1 MLEPRPVSAP
11 SQSRERKFWH
21 GPLESLIEG
30 LDSLGTT
37 VSLTFETIGW
47 LFRRPFR
54 IAPLLQAME
63 FIGVGSIFIIVLT
76 GTFSGM
82 VLTLQTV
89 HALKQFQAEGLV
101 GGIVALSLAREIS
114 PVFTGIMVTARVGS
128 AWAAELGNMRI
139 TEQVDAISTM
149 GISPVQYLLSPR
161 LLAAV
166 MMLPLLCILYT
177 CMGMVGAW
185 LVAVQWLNVDPGV
198 FIDKVRLYATPKDLW
213 MGEIK
218 AAVFGF
224 IIAAICCR
232 HGFHARGGARGVGLA
247 TTRGV
252 VESAVTILVAN
263 YVLTSWM
270 TEG

>member
-1 MLEPRPVSAP
+1 MVI
-11 SQSRERKFWH
+11 
-21 GPLESLIEG
+21 GV
-30 LDSLGTT
+30 LDNIGTT
-37 VSLTFETIGW
+37 VSLTFETVTW
-47 LFRRPFR
+47 LFRPPFR
-54 IAPLLQAME
+54 LGPLIQAME
-63 FIGVGSIFIIVLT
+63 FIGNGSIFIIVLT

-82 VLTLQTV
+82 VLTLQVV
-89 HALKQFQAEGLV
+89 HALSQFQAEGLI

-114 PVFTGIMVTARVGS
+114 PVFTAIMVTARVGS

-139 TEQVDAISTM
+139 TEQIDAISTM
-149 GISPVQYLLSPR
+149 GISPVQYLLAPR

-166 MMLPLLCILYT
+166 TMVPLLCIIYT
-177 CMGMVGAW
+177 CVGMIGAW
-185 LVAVQWLNVDPGV
+185 IVAVEWLNVDPGV
-198 FIDKVRLYATPKDLW
+198 FIEKVRLYTTPKDLW

-224 IIAAICCR
+224 IVSAICCR
-232 HGFHARGGARGVGLA
+232 HGYLARGGARGVGLS

-252 VESAVTILVAN
+252 VESAVTVLVVN

>member
-1 MLEPRPVSAP
+1 MSASLP
-11 SQSRERKFWH
+11 SRERKWWE
-21 GPLESLIEG
+21 GPLESLIEV
-30 LDSLGTT
+30 LDNLGTT
-37 VSLTFETIGW
+37 VSLTFETLAW

-54 IAPLLQAME
+54 FGPLLQAME
-63 FIGVGSIFIIVLT
+63 FIGNGSIFIIVLT

-139 TEQVDAISTM
+139 TEQIDAISTM
-149 GISPVQYLLSPR
+149 GVSPVQYLLSPR

-166 MMLPLLCILYT
+166 TMVPLLCILYT
-177 CMGMVGAW
+177 CMGMFGAW
-185 LVAVQWLNVDPGV
+185 IVAVEWLNVDPGI
-198 FIDKVRLYATPKDLW
+198 FIEKVRLYATPKDLW
-213 MGEIK
+213 MGIVK
-218 AAVFGF
+218 ASVFGF
-224 IIAAICCR
+224 LISAICCR
-232 HGFHARGGARGVGLA
+232 HGFFARGGARGVGLS

-252 VESAVTILVAN
+252 VESAVTILVVN

>member
-1 MLEPRPVSAP
+1 MLERRPVSAKVP
-11 SQSRERKFWH
+11 TQEKRFWQ
-21 GPLESLIEG
+21 GLLDPVIEA
-30 LDSLGTT
+30 LDSFGTT
-37 VSLTFETIGW
+37 ISLTFETLAW
-47 LFRRPFR
+47 LFRPPFR
-54 IAPLLQAME
+54 VQPLLQAME
-63 FIGVGSIFIIVLT
+63 FIGVGSVFIIVLT

-82 VLTLQTV
+82 VLTLQSV
-89 HALKQFQAEGLV
+89 HALRQFQAEGMV

-114 PVFTGIMVTARVGS
+114 PVFAGIMVTARVGS

-139 TEQVDAISTM
+139 TEQIDAISTM

-166 MMLPLLCILYT
+166 AMLPLLCILYT

-185 LVAVQWLNVDPGV
+185 IVAVEWLNVDPGV
-198 FIDKVRLYATPKDLW
+198 FIEKVRVYATPRDLF
-213 MGEIK
+213 MGEVK

-224 IIAAICCR
+224 LIAAICCR

-263 YVLTSWM
+263 YLLTSWM